1 MKISKFI
8 SSIVLCVCIVY
19 FLNNCSEGTAPKPK
33 GFFRIHLPKK
43 DYRMIDTIFP
53 YKFQY
58 PVYARISGDPH
69 APNQPYWI
77 NIDFPAFKAKLHLS
91 YKSINNNLN
100 IFAEDAHAMVM
111 KHIPKAS
118 SINEIRIDDNTS
130 KVHGIIYD
138 IQGTG
143 AASPYQFFIT
153 DSSNHFLRGALYF
166 NTLPNNDSLAPVIEF
181 LKQDILHIIETTEWK

>member
-19 FLNNCSEGTAPKPK
+19 SNSCSEGTAPKPK

-69 APNQPYWI
+69 APDQPYWI

-100 IFAEDAHAMVM
+100 ILAEDAHSMVM